1 MFIDQITLNLIAG
14 SGGDGAV
21 SWRREKYI
29 PKGGPA
35 GGDGGDGGSITIE
48 ASTGIF
54 SLENYR
60 NRRIIRAKN
69 GMPGGSAQ
77 KKGKKGENLVIKVP
91 IGTLIKDSET
101 KEVLFDLVEHGQKAI
116 LCEAG
121 KGGKGNINFATPT
134 NRAPTKFTKGTS
146 GEVKNIELELKLIAD
161 VGLVGMPNAG
171 KSTLINA
178 LAKIPVKIAPYP
190 FTTLIP
196 NLGIVEF
203 DDFSRVMI
211 ADIPGI
217 IKDAHQ
223 DKGLGLYFLKHI
235 ERTTVLVYV
244 IDISSQDQRDPLEDF
259 LLLEKELKLHNP
271 DLLKKSFLVAL
282 NQIDRLEDSSFIQEF
297 KNKYPYS
304 PDTLF
309 EISALKKEGLSSFME
324 KVHSLIPKEIL
335 FSKR

>member
-60 NRRIIRAKN
+60 NKRLIRAKN
-69 GMPGGSAQ
+69 GMPGGSAK
-77 KKGKKGENLVIKVP
+77 KKGKKGEDLLIKVP
-91 IGTLIKDSET
+91 IGTLIKDPET
-101 KEVLFDLVEHGQKAI
+101 KEVLFDLVEHGQRVV

-121 KGGKGNINFATPT
+121 KGGKGNVNFATST
-134 NRAPTKFTKGTS
+134 NRAPIKFTKGTA
-146 GEVKNIELELKLIAD
+146 GEIKEVELELKLIAD

-178 LAKIPVKIAPYP
+178 LARIPVKIAPYP

-235 ERTTVLVYV
+235 ERTSVLVYV
-244 IDISSQDQRDPLEDF
+244 IDISSQDQRNPLEDF

-271 DLLKKSFLVAL
+271 DLLNKPFLVAL
-282 NQIDRLEDSSFIQEF
+282 NQIDRLEDTSPIKKF
-297 KNKYPYS
+297 KESYPYDQ
-304 PDTLF
+304 DTLF
-309 EISALKKEGLSSFME
+309 EISALQKEGISLFMDR
-324 KVHSLIPKEIL
+324 VHSLIPKEIL